1 MSHKDPNSVYPMD
14 LAKPQIPRN
23 DHFFNRFCS
32 PCYHV
37 NNFLSTIKKRKNFR
51 KGKNRILPAFQ

>member
-1 MSHKDPNSVYPMD
+1 MGVVMSHKDSNSVHPLD

-37 NNFLSTIKKRKNFR
+37 NNFYIKNKK
-51 KGKNRILPAFQ
+51 KKKL